1 MVEHLIADDRGVFI
15 AALRGVI
22 EAKVDT
28 VEFAVERGDERADR
42 GRRGTFRRGEPNEV
56 TVRVL
61 LHY

>member
-15 AALRGVI
+15 AAFMGVI

-42 GRRGTFRRGEPNEV
+42 DR
-56 TVRVL
+56 
-61 LHY
+61 